1 MLFSSSYNQGEFIDW
16 RGEKFKWKESIED
29 SLLKEN
35 NIIFDHNHNS
45 FSENIKNLEYYSID
59 STNHVKFLK

>member
-1 MLFSSSYNQGEFIDW
+1 MLFSSLENQGEFIDW
-16 RGEKFKWKESIED
+16 RGEKFKWEESRED

-45 FSENIKNLEYYSID
+45 FSENIKSLEYYSID
-59 STNHVKFLK
+59 STNYVNFLK